1 MFCFINQKG
10 QALLIVVLAMV
21 VALTVGLAVVSR
33 SITNLKNSQEEINS
47 QKALSA
53 AEAGV
58 EQAIKSNQAFVGS
71 NALNSTTSYQV
82 SVATISGQVAFLLN
96 GNNQISQDDA
106 AYIWLT
112 PYSADSSRLFQ
123 DTDVLGNNA
132 RWSGNL
138 TIYWGDSLDSC
149 TNAAVELIVISG
161 SRASP
166 TAQRYVFDPC
176 STRRADNNFSAPSST
191 SQLIGNVTLLSSSTI
206 AVTNGFLAR
215 VIPIYAPAYIGVN
228 AQSVAGS
235 PAFPAQGNIITSV
248 GNSDNNTIQRQLNVF
263 QGYPEMPAE
272 FFPFSI
278 FWP

>member
-1 MFCFINQKG
+1 MHCFMNQKG

-33 SITNLKNSQEEINS
+33 SITNLKNAQEEINS

-58 EQAIKSNQAFVGS
+58 EQAIKSNVAKVGTS
-71 NALNSTTSYQV
+71 SINGSTTYTV

-112 PYSADSSRLFQ
+112 PYSADSSKLFQ
-123 DTDVLGNNA
+123 DTDDLGNNA
-132 RWSGNL
+132 RWTGNL
-138 TIYWGDSLDSC
+138 TIYWGNSTDSC
-149 TNAAVELIVISG
+149 ANSAIELIVISG
-161 SRASP
+161 SKANP
-166 TAQRYVFDPC
+166 IAQRYVSDPC
-176 STRRADNNFSAPSST
+176 STRRADNNFSSPSST
-191 SQLIGNVTLLSSSTI
+191 NQSIGNVTLRSSISA

-215 VIPIYAPAYIGVN
+215 VIPIYSPAYVGVN
-228 AQSVAGS
+228 AQSAPGS
-235 PAFPAQGNIITSV
+235 PAFPTQGNIITSV
-248 GNSDNNTIQRQLNVF
+248 GNSDNNAIKRQLNVF